1 MSTYRLAIRRDTA
14 SNWTSVDPVL
24 GQGEP
29 SLDIT
34 NNKIKVGD
42 GVSVWSALPYL
53 ISYSDAEV
61 DALLNTSTASSGD
74 FLSWDGSDYVWT
86 VPGAGGV
93 GNFTDLTATSS
104 FTSPG
109 IDDNATTTQLTIE
122 DASTVFNNDTKVSRA
137 HRYGTAFAIENTST
151 GGKAWELRSTG
162 VDNLL
167 GTGDLQF
174 NVDGS
179 NSLTL
184 KADQSAELSGDL
196 TVTGNF
202 ESTGIDDN
210 ATSTV
215 VTVNNSAV
223 NVLGSINASGSGR
236 SITIDD
242 TGANSTKAYMNTA
255 STSAKVEVS
264 RAGANSSR
272 ATLTARGNQADLE
285 LENLQ
290 GHVAKIEHQSTSEFS
305 FQMDPDVNAS
315 MTFNTGTAE
324 AMRIT
329 SDGNVGIGTTTPNAG
344 GNYSNGWGLS
354 LGLNRTFIGTSAGGD
369 SVLGGAS
376 GSTHTALYSA
386 GAEAMRIDALG
397 NVGIGTSSPVNSANY
412 NTLTIGQ
419 VDGSQAIFKHNNS
432 SEGFCYTSAG
442 AFDIGALGD
451 FHIHAGSAGGSGSR
465 RMTVA
470 ASGNV
475 GIGTDSPVTYQS
487 QGPVLNIG
495 DTSDSYAQLNFTT
508 ATNGIQYIGFG
519 DATSG
524 TGRYQGL
531 ISFDHNTNR
540 MGFGTIGSTTPN
552 LSIDASGNVGIG
564 MTAPTYAKTVIQANA
579 VGESP
584 ILALDNF
591 EAGVGNEAVLSMGR
605 SSTANRRV
613 KIRAVGTGNN
623 FVNPALAFDVNEV
636 ERMRIDASGNISM
649 TGNTWVKDNGVSRL
663 TFDNDVGNTRIIAS
677 TTGFGSYEQL
687 EMRASD
693 FEWRNGTSISMKL
706 DTAGHLLVGRT
717 STANAATDFGTQ
729 VYNNGVIYQFAQS
742 TGSSDIHRWHNGSGT
757 KVASLQGDG
766 SLLVGTTAAISATQ
780 TSVKAATN
788 RNCLGL
794 QNTQD
799 NNYLITAYSTTA
811 EVFRVAGTGNV
822 LNTNNSYG
830 ALSDERLKSDI
841 VDASSQLDDIMAVK
855 VRNYTLDSTGD
866 THIGV
871 VAQELEASG
880 MGSLVDEDKDGMKS
894 VKYSVLYMKAI
905 KAIQEQQAL
914 IEALTA
920 KVEALENN

>member
-210 ATSTV
+210 ATST
-215 VTVNNSAV
+215 A
-223 NVLGSINASGSGR
+223 
-236 SITIDD
+236 ITIDANENVGINA
-242 TGANSTKAYMNTA
+242 TNPLEKLHVGGNALIGGEVESIASGTTAGFKWGQNTATHYWKWAEFNNGTASLQNNSTA
-255 STSAKVEVS
+255 SGASVIAVDTSNNVGIGTSAPSVDFEVN
-264 RAGANSSR
+264 GI
-272 ATLTARGNQADLE
+272 
-285 LENLQ
+285 
-290 GHVAKIEHQSTSEFS
+290 AKINDYLSLNDNGYIRGEYAGELRFQGGST
-305 FQMDPDVNAS
+305 AT
-315 MTFNTGTAE
+315 TFYDSTNITE
-324 AMRIT
+324 RMRIDA
-329 SDGNVGIGTTTPNAG
+329 SGNVGIGTDSPNAG
-344 GNYSNGWGLS
+344 GDYNNGWGLS

-376 GSTHTALYSA
+376 GSTHTALYSN
-386 GAEAMRIDALG
+386 GAEAMRI
-397 NVGIGTSSPVNSANY
+397 S
-412 NTLTIGQ
+412 
-419 VDGSQAIFKHNNS
+419 
-432 SEGFCYTSAG
+432 
-442 AFDIGALGD
+442 
-451 FHIHAGSAGGSGSR
+451 
-465 RMTVA
+465 

-475 GIGTDSPVTYQS
+475 GIGTSNPVTYQS

-531 ISFDHNTNR
+531 ISFDHSTNR

-552 LSIDASGNVGIG
+552 LSIDSAGNVGIG
-564 MTAPTYAKTVIQANA
+564 TSQPGSYNTNANDLVVGLSGTGGSRGLTIASGSTSFGTLAFANGPTGND
-579 VGESP
+579 
-584 ILALDNF
+584 LARQF
-591 EAGVGNEAVLSMGR
+591 
-605 SSTANRRV
+605 
-613 KIRAVGTGNN
+613 IRADHSSGAMLFATAAG
-623 FVNPALAFDVNEV
+623 
-636 ERMRIDASGNISM
+636 ERMRIAADGSVGIGDLDPSPITSNAPSLTLRGQVSSKTGGLKLESSDRSVDGYLYGD
-649 TGNTWVKDNGVSRL
+649 TGNGITLANRL
-663 TFDNDVGNTRIIAS
+663 AGPLKFATSNTYRMTI
-677 TTGFGSYEQL
+677 
-687 EMRASD
+687 D
-693 FEWRNGTSISMKL
+693 
-706 DTAGHLLVGRT
+706 
-717 STANAATDFGTQ
+717 
-729 VYNNGVIYQFAQS
+729 
-742 TGSSDIHRWHNGSGT
+742 SS
-757 KVASLQGDG
+757 
-766 SLLVGTTAAISATQ
+766 
-780 TSVKAATN
+780 
-788 RNCLGL
+788 
-794 QNTQD
+794 
-799 NNYLITAYSTTA
+799 
-811 EVFRVAGTGNV
+811 GNV
-822 LNTNNSYG
+822 LVGLTGSATGTQNGVEIVNSGIIRTDRNSTGTISHVEFYNPNGLVGQITTNGSTTTY
-830 ALSDERLKSDI
+830 ATSSDERLKENV
-841 VDASSQLDDIMAVK
+841 VDAPAGNIDDLK
-855 VRNYTLDSTGD
+855 VRSFDWKADGEHQDYGF
-866 THIGV
+866 I
-871 VAQELEASG
+871 AQELETVAPYAVSKG
-880 MGSLVDEDKDGMKS
+880 ETDEDMWGVDYSKLVPML
-894 VKYSVLYMKAI
+894 VKE
-905 KAIQEQQAL
+905 IQDL
-914 IEALTA
+914 KA